1 MEQWSILSNVISYIQ
16 YSKNPIDLYT
26 VTVRPVNNKKLDSV
40 SKDKDKDGICRLVNF
55 SQEQNQILRLQT
67 SFHQFQT
74 WLLPGLRKM
83 LTSGIFQ
90 QQGGVTVLVSPAI
103 LLDSC
108 ALLLLWQM
116 FQASILWHCLV
127 IGQMLLPYCH
137 KLQLCFVWLML

>member
-16 YSKNPIDLYT
+16 YSKNPIDLYA

-40 SKDKDKDGICRLVNF
+40 SKDKDKDGICRLINF

-67 SFHQFQT
+67 SFH
-74 WLLPGLRKM
+74 PVSNMASSRSEENVNLRHFP
-83 LTSGIFQ
+83 T
-90 QQGGVTVLVSPAI
+90 QGGVTVLVSPAI

>member
-90 QQGGVTVLVSPAI
+90 HKVVSQ
-103 LLDSC
+103 C
-108 ALLLLWQM
+108 W
-116 FQASILWHCLV
+116 
-127 IGQMLLPYCH
+127 
-137 KLQLCFVWLML
+137 